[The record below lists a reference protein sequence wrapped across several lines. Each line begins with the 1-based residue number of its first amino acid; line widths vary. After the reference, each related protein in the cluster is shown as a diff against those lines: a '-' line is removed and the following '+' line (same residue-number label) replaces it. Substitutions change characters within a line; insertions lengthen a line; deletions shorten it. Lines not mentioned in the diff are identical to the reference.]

1 MGEIDM
7 IKAAVGAVD
16 KVGAKVLPEDIIKLA
31 RQSAMAAAGIALIP
45 QGATVAMVVNIG
57 VMCGRINN
65 QLGIKIAKNKLN
77 SVVSGLLTALGMQT
91 LVRMGVTEI
100 FKDLIPG
107 LGTLGGT
114 AVQMY
119 LFAGATYTA
128 AFIYL
133 KSLSQLDEINKD
145 NVASDKIIS
154 EIGDFAKNSKDQI
167 ADMLVAAKEMFKSLK
182 KSDAEVAKNEIN
194 AEVEEAR
201 VAMTA
206 DGKNLD
212 EEVKKFFELNEDKE
226 SFKKSKFE
234 RASGWLKS
242 KFK

>member
-1 MGEIDM
+1 
-7 IKAAVGAVD
+7 
-16 KVGAKVLPEDIIKLA
+16 
-31 RQSAMAAAGIALIP
+31 MASAGIALIP

-65 QLGIKIAKNKLN
+65 KLGIKISKNKLN
-77 SVVSGLLTALGMQT
+77 SILSGLLTALGMRT
-91 LVRMGVTEI
+91 LMRMGVTEV
-100 FKDLIPG
+100 FKDLVPG

-119 LFAGATYTA
+119 LFAAATYTA

-154 EIGDFAKNSKDQI
+154 EIGDFAKSSKEQI

-182 KSDAEVAKNEIN
+182 KSDAEAAKNEIS
-194 AEVEEAR
+194 AEVEEVRA
-201 VAMTA
+201 AMTA

-212 EEVKKFFELNEDKE
+212 EEVKKVFELNEEKD

-234 RASGWLKS
+234 RASGWLKK